1 MKIFIGYDE
10 LSNHIKDRFNQDI
23 TFLYVSDKN
32 MKASYTKKA
41 LMVAIPM
48 SVDLS
53 LTGINADSISVKYH
67 AFVGIDQIISMAL
80 KMIVSRHP
88 DLKNAFHIKDDICT
102 VNLAEMKNA
111 RAFTHNFAIEDI
123 NLSKEGINVS
133 VSFKKTDRLQNV
145 ECQETANVEAIQKES
160 ELMQSQ
166 PAEKDRSKWIASF
179 KNTLKTYADK
189 FTPKDFIDKISR
201 SGKEM
206 GVKLVYSALIL
217 FYALIDGK
225 VPIKDKLIVTAALGY
240 VVLPIDIIPDVLV
253 GGFIDDASIVAFA
266 LKTIRDDITPE
277 IKAQAFKKLQD
288 YFKVEKAPDL
298 FF

>member
-1 MKIFIGYDE
+1 MNIFIGYDE
-10 LSNHIKDRFNQDI
+10 LSNLIKDRFNREVTLQ
-23 TFLYVSDKN
+23 YVSNKN
-32 MKASYTKKA
+32 VKVTYKKKA
-41 LMVAIPM
+41 LMGTIPM
-48 SVDLS
+48 SVNFS
-53 LTGINADSISVKYH
+53 LTEVKSDSVSMKYH
-67 AFVGIDQIISMAL
+67 AFIGIDRIISMAL
-80 KMIVSRHP
+80 KMIVNRHP
-88 DLKNAFHIKDDICT
+88 DLKKAIHIDGEICKIDLSDVKNAGTFTQHFAIKDIT
-102 VNLAEMKNA
+102 
-111 RAFTHNFAIEDI
+111 
-123 NLSKEGINVS
+123 LSTEGINILA
-133 VSFKKTDRLQNV
+133 SFKKTDD
-145 ECQETANVEAIQKES
+145 IQKYES
-160 ELMQSQ
+160 RETVEVGTAPKQSKTMQSQ

-266 LKTIRDDITPE
+266 LKTIKDDITPE
-277 IKAQAFKKLQD
+277 IKAQAFKKLQN

>member
-1 MKIFIGYDE
+1 MNIFIGYDE
-10 LSNHIKDRFNQDI
+10 LSNLIKDRFNREVTLQ
-23 TFLYVSDKN
+23 YVSNKN
-32 MKASYTKKA
+32 VKVTYKKKT
-41 LMVAIPM
+41 LMGTIPM
-48 SVDLS
+48 SVNFS
-53 LTGINADSISVKYH
+53 LTEVKSDSVSMKYH
-67 AFVGIDQIISMAL
+67 AFIGIDRIISMAL
-80 KMIVSRHP
+80 KIIVNRHP
-88 DLKNAFHIKDDICT
+88 DLKEAIHIDGEICKIDLSE
-102 VNLAEMKNA
+102 VKNT
-111 RAFTHNFAIEDI
+111 RAFTQNFAINDI
-123 NLSKEGINVS
+123 NLSKEGINVL
-133 VSFKKTDRLQNV
+133 VSFKKLATIK
-145 ECQETANVEAIQKES
+145 QEEFKES
-160 ELMQSQ
+160 LEKEKELKVSKTMQSQ

-179 KNTLKTYADK
+179 KNTLKSYADK

-266 LKTIRDDITPE
+266 LKTIKDDITPE
-277 IKAQAFKKLQD
+277 IKAQAFKKLQE